1 MSNTRSSRSS
11 TPYTCPYCP
20 HCSASFKCPYCPHCQ
35 SAGSSGDESDPDE
48 REHGGHEQPPPPPPP
63 EEEGDKVEPGKRAIC
78 ARPTERRH
86 PRRSHDS
93 DVRTTFI
100 VVCHGE
106 TVGECFPG
114 WTRLAFV
121 GQTYRPYNMNM
132 PKKVVRRPVEDYRYD
147 PPLTVHGYLVSEF
160 IGKGIRLAGYEP
172 IIIYSSPELRC
183 VQTAAAIAEALENST
198 ATICIDPSLADWV
211 QFSPNGGKKNW
222 LSKEELKAL
231 KYPICN
237 GYTPVLD
244 RLPDSESPD
253 DYFKRLGNFF
263 LALTESDE
271 RHVLVSTDYHS
282 VVIVSNAHA
291 LEVAMN
297 RQWKNASALCDV
309 RRNIRNCDVVEL
321 DITKDTKV
329 ITRGPKLLPFTKTK
343 ADALE
348 VQ

>member
-132 PKKVVRRPVEDYRYD
+132 PKK
-147 PPLTVHGYLVSEF
+147 
-160 IGKGIRLAGYEP
+160 
-172 IIIYSSPELRC
+172 IYSSPELRC